1 MRNKF
6 LIAVASWLSTCAVT
20 LGSPGL
26 TLTGKVTDSA
36 GKPISRATVM
46 VYHAGVKNGY
56 STFCSSCYKD
66 CGKRTATDGKGS
78 YTITKLDPDLWFQLL
93 IVHDGYLPTFV
104 KVLDPS
110 NGAPTGV
117 LNLRTRVTD
126 PSREVKGRVIDAAG
140 NPVPNAVV
148 TSLGIETDEKT
159 TEGEIPGLDPLAVTD
174 GQGNFELIY
183 SNSARRMLV
192 SVEARTLAPKFV
204 VLTTDSDRQ
213 TILLSR
219 GATILGRLVHDGKP
233 VGNAEI
239 GLIAQE
245 RGGFGQHLK
254 IVGNPYIEVRVGTQ
268 EDGSFVISNVPSPVK
283 WYVYAKMESVAR
295 RGATEPKACATVRPE
310 EIVEVG
316 DLQLQPG
323 YRFKGRVLLSDR
335 KSVPEGMRVLIYS
348 EHVLDTQTAILD
360 RDGRFEFLSLPPGK
374 YSVRPAV
381 RGYSLP
387 DAQSD
392 GGFQV
397 SVERDE
403 DDFVI
408 SLRPNPKLP

>member
-1 MRNKF
+1 MRTKF
-6 LIAVASWLSTCAVT
+6 LIAVASWLSTCTVT

-26 TLTGKVTDSA
+26 TLTGNVTDSA
-36 GKPISRATVM
+36 GKPISHATVM
-46 VYHAGVKNGY
+46 VYHAGVKHGY
-56 STFCSSCYKD
+56 STFCPSCYKD
-66 CGKRTATDGKGS
+66 CGKRTTTDGKGS
-78 YTITKLDPDLWFQLL
+78 YTITKLDPELWFQLL
-93 IVHDGYLPTFV
+93 IVRGGYSPTFV

-148 TSLGIETDEKT
+148 TALGIETDEGA

-174 GQGNFELIY
+174 GQGYFELVY
-183 SNSARRMLV
+183 SNSAKRMLV
-192 SVEARTLAPKFV
+192 SVEARMLAPKFA

-213 TILLSR
+213 TIPLSR
-219 GATILGRLVHDGKP
+219 GATIRGRLVEGGKP

-245 RGGFGQHLK
+245 RGGFGPHLK
-254 IVGNPYIEVRVGTQ
+254 IIGNPYLEVRVGTR
-268 EDGSFVISNVPSPVK
+268 EDGSFVISDMPNPVK
-283 WYVYAKMESVAR
+283 WYVYAKMESVSR
-295 RGATEPKACATVRPE
+295 RGATEAKACATTRPE

-316 DLQLQPG
+316 DLQLQHG
-323 YRFKGRVLLSDR
+323 YRFKGRVLLTDR
-335 KSVPEGMRVLIYS
+335 KSVPQGMRVLIFS
-348 EHVLDTQTAILD
+348 EEVGDTQTAILD
-360 RDGRFEFLSLPPGK
+360 KDGRFEFLSLPRGK
-374 YSVRPAV
+374 YSVSPAV

-387 DAQSD
+387 DAQYD
-392 GGFQV
+392 VQV

-408 SLRPNPKLP
+408 SLRPSPKLP